1 MINIITGKV
10 NTGKTR
16 FLQELYEREKH
27 GDGVVS
33 VKYFEKGIHRG
44 YDLRHLKSGKEKPFI
59 RLREDIREDCRVW
72 GKYAFLPEAFDF
84 ADRILKNKGP
94 GPAFI
99 DEIGPLEVLKKQGF
113 YPLLPDLF
121 RREKEI
127 WLSVREALLETL
139 TGILPEHESMHII
152 RIP

>member
-1 MINIITGKV
+1 MINIVTGKV
-10 NTGKTR
+10 NSGKTR
-16 FLQELYEREKH
+16 FLRELYEREKH

-44 YDLRHLKSGKEKPFI
+44 YDLRHLKSGEERPFI
-59 RLREDIREDCRVW
+59 RLREDIRENGAVW
-72 GKYAFLPEAFDF
+72 GKYVFFPEAFDV
-84 ADRILKNKGP
+84 AERILKNKGP

-99 DEIGPLEVLKKQGF
+99 DEIGPLEVLRGQGF
-113 YPLLPDLF
+113 NSLLPDLF

-127 WLSVREALLETL
+127 WLSVREALLETFR
-139 TGILPEHESMHII
+139 GILPEHETVHII